1 MKSKGTITPHVT
13 GTQGGGFIWF
23 GEFRGVAFGLC
34 ALTDQVGAVH
44 RRAYTLADAEA
55 IAEWLREREAGYPVH
70 EALMPT
76 QEWVP

>member
-1 MKSKGTITPHVT
+1 MKTRVIWNRAPAD
-13 GTQGGGFIWF
+13 GGVIKYGPDD
-23 GEFRGVAFGLC
+23 RVAAFGAC
-34 ALTDQVGAVH
+34 APRWSH

-55 IAEWLREREAGYPVH
+55 IAEWLREREAGYPPH